1 MRAFS
6 SAFAALALFTAA
18 AQAGKRG
25 LTWPWCKLPY
35 ATPLAEGCTDHLVLS
50 QQPPVSIHS
59 SSLLKPLLTL
69 YSDPGV
75 FNNGDGQVVAMC
87 VEHLA
92 FMVLVGMLTI

>member
-6 SAFAALALFTAA
+6 SAFAALVLFTAS

-25 LTWPWCKLPY
+25 LTWPWCKRPY
-35 ATPLAEGCTDHLVLS
+35 ATPFAEGCADHLVCS
-50 QQPPVSIHS
+50 QQPSVNIHS
-59 SSLLKPLLTL
+59 SSLLKPILTP

-92 FMVLVGMLTI
+92 FVVLVRMLIC